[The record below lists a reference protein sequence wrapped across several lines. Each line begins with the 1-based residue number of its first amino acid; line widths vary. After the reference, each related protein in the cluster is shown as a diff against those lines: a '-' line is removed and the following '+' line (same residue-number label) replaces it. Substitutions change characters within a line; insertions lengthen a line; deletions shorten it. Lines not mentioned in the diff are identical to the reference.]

1 MTKTEIFLDP
11 VTQEVIY
18 PEIGEQPTAKSTAQY
33 NLITM
38 LKSGIDAMFAERDDV
53 FCAADLFWYPVEGNS
68 GIRLA
73 PDVMVAFGRPPGDRS
88 SYLQWKEGNISPHVV
103 IEIVSPGNTPS
114 EMMDKLEFYD
124 YYGVEEYY
132 SFDPQ
137 KQKFNA
143 WHRQNKHLQ
152 YLYEQ
157 KEWHSPRLGVTF
169 TLELAKG
176 SAGYGLLVT
185 RNDGTRFETIAEIR
199 REWKAAQKLAEVEKR
214 RAEQERI
221 KAEQEKI
228 KAEQEKIKA
237 EQEKT
242 RAEALAAKLRAL
254 GINPDD
260 IA

>member
-1 MTKTEIFLDP
+1 MTKTAIFLDP

-18 PEIGEQPTAKSTAQY
+18 PESDGQPMAENTTQY

-38 LKSGIDAMFAERDDV
+38 LKSGIDAMIADRNDI
-53 FCAADLFWYPVEGNS
+53 FCAADLFWYPAQGNS

-88 SYLQWKEGNISPHVV
+88 SYLQWNENGIAPQLV

-124 YYGVEEYY
+124 FYGVEEYY

-143 WHRQNKHLQ
+143 WHRQNGHLQ

-157 KEWHSPRLGVTF
+157 QAGQARV
-169 TLELAKG
+169 
-176 SAGYGLLVT
+176 SA
-185 RNDGTRFETIAEIR
+185 
-199 REWKAAQKLAEVEKR
+199 
-214 RAEQERI
+214 
-221 KAEQEKI
+221 
-228 KAEQEKIKA
+228 
-237 EQEKT
+237 
-242 RAEALAAKLRAL
+242 
-254 GINPDD
+254 
-260 IA
+260 